1 VLVATTL
8 AVVIICTGLY
18 NTIPNLHGLS
28 LALRSSGA
36 GYTSCA
42 SVAAL
47 SSRLSAI
54 MDPGQFDFAALLRCG
69 NGKVRRKREKVKSD
83 TPR

>member
-1 VLVATTL
+1 M
-8 AVVIICTGLY
+8 Y

-54 MDPGQFDFAALLRCG
+54 MDPGQFDFAVVAALLRCG